1 MGTRGSRENDEAV
14 ENLAVDIDD
23 ANSSSNAL
31 NSPHKLHSNSEK
43 VRKLITPFFLF
54 CFVLFMWWAGN
65 CSITESLPELIT
77 GAPEA
82 RFNIYTRC
90 TSNGSVQTVL
100 YLQYGT
106 SSKVPDSYAY
116 QSLFIVP

>member
-1 MGTRGSRENDEAV
+1 MASRLETTRSLDYQ
-14 ENLAVDIDD
+14 
-23 ANSSSNAL
+23 
-31 NSPHKLHSNSEK
+31 PP
-43 VRKLITPFFLF
+43 TPLCSQQCFYTF

-82 RFNIYTRC
+82 RFNIYARC